1 MWICGL
7 TCSRIG
13 CSPQF
18 SLRTVLICHSSVT
31 SIYLRYK
38 IAIRKQGIWV
48 KWESEK
54 CGFGAMSTWTERL
67 TQKHNTKTCRML
79 EHVHCE
85 THKYMQYGLLAYD
98 LGTIKYR
105 KYFWSLIL
113 LYFIRYTYILILT
126 ADLIRWERNK
136 HLSGQIKHRC
146 WYGILRK
153 SVLPSMQVLVILLSL
168 IFVSKF
174 HFPNQRLMCSE
185 VLNKLLSSA
194 YKAYCKQYT
203 KC

>member
-1 MWICGL
+1 MFTTIFLTYSPHLSFICNFNLFVLQNSNQEARNLGQMTKWKMWL
-7 TCSRIG
+7 WSNVNMNRKTYSKAQYKNLQNARTCTFWNT
-13 CSPQF
+13 Q
-18 SLRTVLICHSSVT
+18 VHV
-31 SIYLRYK
+31 
-38 IAIRKQGIWV
+38 IWA
-48 KWESEK
+48 
-54 CGFGAMSTWTERL
+54 F
-67 TQKHNTKTCRML
+67 
-79 EHVHCE
+79 
-85 THKYMQYGLLAYD
+85 GLLAYD

-126 ADLIRWERNK
+126 EDLIRWERNK

-146 WYGILRK
+146 WYGILHK
-153 SVLPSMQVLVILLSL
+153 SVLPSLQILIILSL